1 MYGLADFNASKALF
15 NLVKL
20 DIVMKTRKLNPFEM
34 LILCL
39 MRLRL
44 GMAVVNLPNRFQRC
58 KPTVSKIF
66 LLGLDVQD
74 CVKLWPI
81 TIWPEGSELI
91 AILYIE
97 RPTSLAA
104 RSLTWSYYASNNTVK
119 YLIGII
125 PHDTIRSILKVWDR
139 HTSYQHVT
147 EHSGFLK
154 YLIYADT
161 VMADCW
167 FNIASKGCWYVHSW
181 SPPALS
187 STLLKGGGTF

>member
-1 MYGLADFNASKALF
+1 MYGLADLNASKALF

-20 DIVMKTRKLNPFEM
+20 YIVTKRRKLNPFEM

-39 MRLRL
+39 MRLHL
-44 GMAVVNLPNRFQRC
+44 GMAVVDLANRFQIC
-58 KPTVSKIF
+58 KSAVSKVF
-66 LLGLDVQD
+66 LLVQD

-81 TIWPEGSELI
+81 IIWPEGSELI

-97 RPTSLAA
+97 RPTNLTA
-104 RSLTWSYYASNNTVK
+104 RFLTWSYYANNNTVK

-125 PHDTIRSILKVWDR
+125 PHDTIRSILKGWGR

-147 EHSGFLK
+147 ENPGFLK

-161 VMADCW
+161 YSRSWVRL
-167 FNIASKGCWYVHSW
+167 SVHFDVTSVW
-181 SPPALS
+181 HLI
-187 STLLKGGGTF
+187 L